1 MALTGTKAEHNIYET
16 NKDEFS
22 NNSTSN
28 NKQYSLTKIRN
39 NFIYLIE
46 NLNGKRYVVC
56 QLFNQLKSNETYD
69 WIDQVN
75 NIIIFIIWGNN
86 SILKYKAMVKNWIY

>member
-1 MALTGTKAEHNIYET
+1 MSHLNDSQLKRIALTGNKAEHNIYET

-22 NNSTSN
+22 INNSTST

-39 NFIYLIE
+39 NFIYIIE

-56 QLFNQLKSNETYD
+56 QLFNQLKSSETYD
-69 WIDQVN
+69 WIDQVSN
-75 NIIIFIIWGNN
+75 FIN
-86 SILKYKAMVKNWIY
+86 

>member
-1 MALTGTKAEHNIYET
+1 LSHLNDSQLKRVALTGTKTEHNIYET
-16 NKDEFS
+16 NKDEF
-22 NNSTSN
+22 SN

-46 NLNGKRYVVC
+46 NLNGRQFVVC

-75 NIIIFIIWGNN
+75 NFHHF
-86 SILKYKAMVKNWIY
+86 